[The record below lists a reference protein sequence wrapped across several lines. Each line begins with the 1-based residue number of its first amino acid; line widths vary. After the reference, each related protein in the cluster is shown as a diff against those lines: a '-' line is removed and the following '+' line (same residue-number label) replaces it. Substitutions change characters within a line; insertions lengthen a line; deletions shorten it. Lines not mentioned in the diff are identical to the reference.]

1 MVFGGQ
7 AGPPR
12 GSRKLD
18 LQPEPLGR
26 ASQGDL
32 PVAGTS
38 PSYPC
43 ELEALSPEAGL

>member
-32 PVAGTS
+32 PGGWDVA
-38 PSYPC
+38 
-43 ELEALSPEAGL
+43 LLSLRA